1 MPIVHIPTLMRDLT
15 EGRAQVKVPGQTV
28 RAAIEALELA
38 YPGTK
43 ARLCSGERL
52 APTVAV
58 AVDGR
63 LSRLGLYHPVNDDSQ
78 VRFLPAIE
86 GG

>member
-1 MPIVHIPTLMRDLT
+1 MPIVHIPPLMRDLT
-15 EGRAQVKVPGQTV
+15 EGRAQVEVPGRTV
-28 RAAIEALELA
+28 RAAIEALEMV
-38 YPGTK
+38 YPGIRG
-43 ARLCSGERL
+43 RLCSGNRL

-63 LSRLGLYHPVNDDSQ
+63 LSRLGLYQPVNDNSQ